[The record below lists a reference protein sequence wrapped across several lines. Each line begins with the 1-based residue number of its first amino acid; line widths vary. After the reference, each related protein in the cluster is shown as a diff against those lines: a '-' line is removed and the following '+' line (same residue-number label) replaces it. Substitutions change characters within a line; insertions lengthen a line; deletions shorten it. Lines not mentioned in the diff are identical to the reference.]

1 MKKAI
6 SIFFAIIAWFA
17 VVTQFYLMLE
27 NRTASITE
35 TIIRF
40 FSFFTIL
47 TNSLAAVYFTY
58 ILLGSKNRLIN
69 KPGTLTAVTTYIT
82 IVGLVYQ
89 LVLRHLWKPQ
99 GLQMVVDE
107 LLHSVVPVFVI
118 IFWYLYERK
127 ELVKYGQIS
136 QWMIFPL
143 IYLVYIL
150 IRGKLS
156 GFYPYPFMNVSVI
169 GFSKVLVNSIVLLCL
184 FVAFS
189 AVFVWFGKVTQ
200 KNSERVEQ

>member
-27 NRTASITE
+27 NRTASTTE

-69 KPGTLTAVTTYIT
+69 NPGTLTAVTTYIT

-136 QWMIFPL
+136 QWMIYPL
-143 IYLVYIL
+143 IYLGYIL